1 MKLLDAIQQDSN
13 PINIKYIKHS
23 CTGVDLRHLLVMD
36 SLSHVSILAM
46 PGVETR
52 GSKNEK

>member
-13 PINIKYIKHS
+13 PINIEYIKHS